1 MYDAV
6 KTLILSVGVPA
17 ACYWYFSKVLRN
29 PVCVVRHAEGAAWNI
44 TIDAPSRPKIPTQKR
59 MKELPFVIRSLG
71 KRCCTTAICYPPFSD
86 EPTCSLFK
94 PPHMVV
100 VHTMIPCQSI
110 LDHQHAPI
118 EGNMHDWSRLTGAR
132 RTRARRQTEV
142 SCCSCRRGMRQTTPI
157 RPSPTA
163 CWREDRLKVGRDRR
177 SGSIW
182 VTRQLTL
189 GCETSGSHGLR
200 NSSKPL

>member
-1 MYDAV
+1 M
-6 KTLILSVGVPA
+6 PHR
-17 ACYWYFSKVLRN
+17 VLRYQPLRDVN
-29 PVCVVRHAEGAAWNI
+29 RFCSVFSPIATATYPYEFTSVHKVWFVHRFHRGEWETHRARSRLRGYTAA
-44 TIDAPSRPKIPTQKR
+44 QKR

-132 RTRARRQTEV
+132 RTRARRRTEV

-163 CWREDRLKVGRDRR
+163 C
-177 SGSIW
+177 
-182 VTRQLTL
+182 
-189 GCETSGSHGLR
+189 
-200 NSSKPL
+200 

>member
-1 MYDAV
+1 M
-6 KTLILSVGVPA
+6 PH
-17 ACYWYFSKVLRN
+17 CVLRYQPLRDVN
-29 PVCVVRHAEGAAWNI
+29 RFCSVFSPIATATYPYEFTSVHKVWFVDRFQRGEWKRTEPDRDYADIRQPRNEWRNRH
-44 TIDAPSRPKIPTQKR
+44 S
-59 MKELPFVIRSLG
+59 LIRSLG
-71 KRCCTTAICYPPFSD
+71 KRGCTTAICYPPFSD

-132 RTRARRQTEV
+132 RTRARRRTEV

-163 CWREDRLKVGRDRR
+163 C
-177 SGSIW
+177 
-182 VTRQLTL
+182 
-189 GCETSGSHGLR
+189 
-200 NSSKPL
+200 

>member
-1 MYDAV
+1 MQRVLADCNRNV
-6 KTLILSVGVPA
+6 SVRIYVRAQGMVCSSVSSGGVETHRARSRLRGYTA
-17 ACYWYFSKVLRN
+17 A
-29 PVCVVRHAEGAAWNI
+29 
-44 TIDAPSRPKIPTQKR
+44 QKR

-163 CWREDRLKVGRDRR
+163 C
-177 SGSIW
+177 
-182 VTRQLTL
+182 
-189 GCETSGSHGLR
+189 
-200 NSSKPL
+200 